1 MRDSVTI
8 DEVSHDVAQMLRDE
22 IASEDDAR
30 IARELQP
37 TQRAISDQMADDPV
51 AFFREL
57 VGADTSYGEALL
69 IAIQDINK
77 PDAGWPELL
86 AYKFAFDRYVKAAAL
101 AELGVKPDE
110 LKERIAA

>member
-1 MRDSVTI
+1 MRDSATI
-8 DEVSHDVAQMLRDE
+8 DEIREDTKQMLRDE

-30 IARELQP
+30 IARELPP
-37 TQRAISDQMADDPV
+37 TQRAISEQMAADPV
-51 AFFREL
+51 TFFREL

-86 AYKFAFDRYVKAAAL
+86 AYKFAFDRYAKAAAL
-101 AELGVKPDE
+101 TELGVKPDE
-110 LKERIAA
+110 LKERIAS